1 MSDRTRLANRIKA
14 VDFAL
19 YELVLYLDAY
29 PCERRALALYEKYR
43 KTAEMLKAEYN
54 RKYGPL
60 TAFENSDPHCWQWVE
75 GPWPWEKEAN

>member
-1 MSDRTRLANRIKA
+1 MSDRTKLANRIKA

-29 PCERRALALYEKYR
+29 PCDQRALSYYAKY
-43 KTAEMLKAEYN
+43 KKMAEMLKVEYN
-54 RKYGPL
+54 QKYGPL
-60 TAFENSDPHCWQWVE
+60 TAFENGDPHRWQWVE

>member
-1 MSDRTRLANRIKA
+1 MSDRMRLANRIKA

-29 PCERRALALYEKYR
+29 PDDRRALSYYAKYK

-54 RKYGPL
+54 QKYGPL
-60 TAFENSDPHCWQWVE
+60 TAFENTDPHHWQWVE